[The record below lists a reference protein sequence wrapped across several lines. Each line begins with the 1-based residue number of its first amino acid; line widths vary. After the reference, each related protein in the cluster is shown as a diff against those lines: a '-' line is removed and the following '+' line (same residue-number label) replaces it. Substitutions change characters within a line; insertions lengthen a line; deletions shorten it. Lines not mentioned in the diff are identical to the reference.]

1 MFVWCIYIDLFFLEN
16 IINFYDDN
24 DVFYLILMIWIILG
38 FVFGFV
44 LIICFI
50 GVVRKFWYGL

>member
-38 FVFGFV
+38 FVIGV
-44 LIICFI
+44 VCIICFI